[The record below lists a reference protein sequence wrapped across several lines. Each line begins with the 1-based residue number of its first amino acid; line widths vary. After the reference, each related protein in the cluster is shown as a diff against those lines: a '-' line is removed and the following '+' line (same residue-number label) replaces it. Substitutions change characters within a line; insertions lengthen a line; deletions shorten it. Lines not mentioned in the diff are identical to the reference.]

1 MNYMTACLGF
11 QHKIILIFHNIQ
23 ICIKERKKMPKVVS
37 RTIVCSDSRDKEEYK
52 DANESLIPYFCICGQ
67 VALILGKSFNF
78 IVLFTISNCFAMSG
92 FFM

>member
-1 MNYMTACLGF
+1 
-11 QHKIILIFHNIQ
+11 
-23 ICIKERKKMPKVVS
+23 MPKVVS